1 MFSELYVAQTRAQI
15 GALLKCVSE
24 RCGTELSYKKVS
36 TREIQALK
44 WVLGV
49 PLQQGI

>member
-1 MFSELYVAQTRAQI
+1 MFSELYVAQTRAQS
-15 GALLKCVSE
+15 GALPKE

-36 TREIQALK
+36 TREIQALE

>member
-1 MFSELYVAQTRAQI
+1 MFSELYVAQTRAQS

-36 TREIQALK
+36 TREIQALE

>member
-1 MFSELYVAQTRAQI
+1 MFSELYVAQTRPQS
-15 GALLKCVSE
+15 GALLKRVSE
-24 RCGTELSYKKVS
+24 RCRTELSDRKVS
-36 TREIQALK
+36 TKEIQALE